1 MRFVLQKLLQ
11 VIGCP
16 VPLLQDEGD
25 ASTGGLGSS
34 IFAGVYSQCLR
45 SSRPKRQGL
54 LTGMVKLF
62 DAKRAGDVESWLAT
76 GNVAG
81 AVTSPNSASSNGGEL
96 MDFKASSK
104 RLNDGSAGRNKGSE
118 SGEGAAELDLGFLTF
133 VAQTLCNLP
142 YDVQE
147 EPLFVVHLVSRFV
160 AYEGSA
166 LLAAFKQKLR
176 AEGFAAE
183 AGLAANEDDDSD
195 DEGLGEDKDS
205 DSSEA
210 DEDLVTLKLS
220 PKKPRGRPPSAK
232 PSATASSSSSAKASS
247 SSSSSHGP
255 SKGLR
260 KLAASSVA
268 VGLLLRVKHFL
279 KEVYKLA
286 SAKCAEYTPSEGTK
300 SMERSLHRPE
310 WPLPQLVGLPDAH
323 CLSRFGAGRA
333 QRYGDGDLAR
343 PGDAEAVCAQF
354 SAFRRLMRQD
364 PADFKLSTTKSPRGA
379 GGVNKAGKKRVK
391 GSAGTDGEGEG
402 DDEPAVICDA
412 KAANNGA
419 KKLKKAPLKK
429 KKKKKKKAVGSDES
443 GDDSDDED
451 YR

>member
-1 MRFVLQKLLQ
+1 
-11 VIGCP
+11 VIGRP

-25 ASTGGLGSS
+25 VSTGGLGSS

-62 DAKRAGDVESWLAT
+62 DAKRAGDVGSWLST
-76 GNVAG
+76 GNGG
-81 AVTSPNSASSNGGEL
+81 AAAVVSPNSASSNGAEL

-104 RLNDGSAGRNKGSE
+104 RLKDGAETMNKAGEPDN
-118 SGEGAAELDLGFLTF
+118 GAAELDLGFLAF

-183 AGLAANEDDDSD
+183 AGLAANEEDDSD
-195 DEGLGEDKDS
+195 DEGLGEVKDS
-205 DSSEA
+205 DSSDA

-232 PSATASSSSSAKASS
+232 PSAAVASSSSKTSASNSS
-247 SSSSSHGP
+247 TNGP
-255 SKGLR
+255 SKHLR
-260 KLAASSVA
+260 ALATSSVA
-268 VGLLLRVKHFL
+268 VDMLLRVKHFL

-286 SAKCAEYTPSEGTK
+286 SAKCADYTPSEGTK

-310 WPLPQLVGLPDAH
+310 WPLPQLSGLPDAH

-333 QRYGDGDLAR
+333 QRHGDGDLAR

-364 PADFKLSTTKSPRGA
+364 PADFKLSTAKSPRSG
-379 GGVNKAGKKRVK
+379 GGVNKAGKKRTK
-391 GSAGTDGEGEG
+391 GNAGTDGEGDN
-402 DDEPAVICDA
+402 DDEPAVIRDA
-412 KAANNGA
+412 KAASNGT
-419 KKLKKAPLKK
+419 KKAKKAPLKK
-429 KKKKKKKAVGSDES
+429 KKKKKKAAAGSDES
-443 GDDSDDED
+443 GGDDSDDED